1 MKVFITGA
9 TGAIGRQLVPM
20 LLEHGHEVV
29 ALTRSPGKAATLEA
43 LGAEPVVGDGLDRGA
58 VVGAVGRARPDA
70 IVHQAT
76 ALSGKFDLKHFDR
89 FFEQTNRLRT
99 MGTDILLDAA
109 REAGV
114 RRFVA
119 QGYAGWPYRSDGP
132 AIKTEDEPFEPELP
146 EEMRPT
152 VDAMRHLEE
161 AVLGTR
167 GIEGTV
173 LRYGAFYGP
182 GTGLGLDGDM
192 TAMIRKRMMPVVG
205 DGAGVWSYCHVEDGA
220 AATVAALERGATGVY
235 NVVDDRPTPV
245 GDFLTGLARML
256 GAKPPRHV
264 PAWLAKPLIGEAG
277 VYLMTQPR
285 GVSNAKAR
293 AELGWTP
300 RYPSWRDG
308 FRAEMTS
315 EHAASA

>member
-1 MKVFITGA
+1 MKVFVTGA
-9 TGAIGRQLVPM
+9 TGAIGAPLIPM
-20 LLEHGHEVV
+20 LLEHGHEVE
-29 ALTRSPGKAATLEA
+29 ALTRSPAKAAA
-43 LGAEPVVGDGLDRGA
+43 LHAIGADAVVGDGLDRDA

-76 ALSGKFDLKHFDR
+76 ALSGTFDLKHFDR
-89 FFEQTNRLRT
+89 FFAQTNRLRT
-99 MGTDILLDAA
+99 RGTDILLDAA

-132 AIKTEDEPFEPELP
+132 AIKTEDEPFEPGLP

-152 VDAMRHLEE
+152 VEAMRHLEE
-161 AVLGTR
+161 AVLGAR
-167 GIEGTV
+167 DVEGTV
-173 LRYGAFYGP
+173 LRYGSFYGP
-182 GTGLGLDGDM
+182 GSGLGLDGDM
-192 TAMIRKRMMPVVG
+192 TGMIRKRMMPVVG
-205 DGAGVWSYCHVEDGA
+205 DGAGVWSFCHVQDGA
-220 AATVAALERGATGVY
+220 AATVAALERPATGVY
-235 NVVDDRPTPV
+235 NVVDDRPTSV
-245 GDFLTGLARML
+245 GEFLPELARML

-277 VYLMTQPR
+277 IYLMTETR
-285 GVSNAKAR
+285 GVSNAKAK
-293 AELGWTP
+293 AELRWAP

-315 EHAASA
+315 HGARSA